1 MQKFILNTLLIT
13 LVFSASI
20 TLAETDV
27 MCTQEAK
34 QCPDGSYVG
43 RTGPNCEFAKCPNS
57 VSTST
62 SATPRQGLIQ
72 KLKNVIEN
80 KKEVREEVKN
90 KIQDRVSSTTAQRI
104 ENRFEKIA
112 IKYLRTIEREE
123 AIMAKIVSRIE
134 KIKVNGG
141 NVVEAEKLVA
151 EAKVHLEEARTA
163 YATLKTAAVNTDNA
177 TSTKQM
183 LDNMK
188 TSAKLVE
195 KHIREAHKSLQKIV
209 GVLRGVSGLRNATST
224 ESN

>member
-134 KIKVNGG
+134 KIKEFLRPIMKQSYQIKKFNEEYGYIVNKWGTIIRPKDKKDYASF
-141 NVVEAEKLVA
+141 NNYIQSTATEILIDKLF
-151 EAKVHLEEARTA
+151 EIK
-163 YATLKTAAVNTDNA
+163 K
-177 TSTKQM
+177 
-183 LDNMK
+183 
-188 TSAKLVE
+188 
-195 KHIREAHKSLQKIV
+195 
-209 GVLRGVSGLRNATST
+209 
-224 ESN
+224 